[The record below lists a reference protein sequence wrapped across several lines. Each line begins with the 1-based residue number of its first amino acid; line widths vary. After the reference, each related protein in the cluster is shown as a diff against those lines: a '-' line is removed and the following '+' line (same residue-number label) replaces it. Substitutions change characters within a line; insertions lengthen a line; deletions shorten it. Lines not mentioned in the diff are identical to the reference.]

1 MIENDENLPEDEVL
15 GLELQAWGLLA
26 MVDLADAAVGKEMV
40 DELFRRWG
48 VDVRELIRTRAWI
61 RFSFA
66 ERLME
71 SLADRC
77 GPDIVDRAGWASMSP
92 KYLGPIYPLVRAIG
106 NTDSTLDR
114 IVRSAPRY
122 NKVRELTLV
131 RKAPQHAILRL
142 ALANGARPPRTQYFC
157 RFVRA
162 QVESVPM
169 LFGLKPATIVAQKC
183 ICEGHDA
190 CEVEFTWDRAPRKVP
205 VLFIG
210 GAVGVACGVGMIL
223 ALASTPAGVAMG
235 LATGIAAVA
244 CGVAARRGGEIA
256 QQLDQINEHREAL
269 LKSVHDHETRTAE
282 LIEAKTRVEERVT
295 ERTAQ
300 LETALEEL
308 QALDQAKTEFF
319 ANVSHELRTPL
330 TLILSPLDS
339 LKNASNAVVLQT
351 IEQNARRLLRMINQ
365 LLDLAKVDAKEAS
378 LDAKPTN
385 LAALVENVV
394 SPYRTAAKERDLEI
408 RVSSVPSATIELDP
422 TWIESALTNLIA
434 NALRYARS
442 LIEVSVRDE
451 GGELVFSVRDDGEG
465 LDEAA
470 QATIFDRFA
479 QAQGTKGGTGIGL
492 AIVREAARLHGGTA
506 SVSCDES
513 GTRFFVRIPRV
524 VTRERAETLP
534 PLDAA
539 VTDPVDDALQ
549 IHRAGPFTG
558 APRVLVVE
566 DHPELRRFVA
576 DVLSPRFEVVAVSDG
591 VAALEHASERRPD
604 VIVTDVMMPKMGG
617 LELTRQ
623 IRAREVTKDVPIL
636 LVTARGEP
644 QDVIEGFDAG
654 ADDYIVKPFHG
665 RELLA
670 RIDAQLRLRTMLH
683 RLAHQERLASLGV
696 LAASVAHQ
704 VRNPLTALVSGLPA
718 VRAKMAPKVDERTAE
733 MLDVF
738 VDCAR
743 RIERISLDLLDLSR
757 VDREEDGKVRPGQGL
772 MSAVRLTCAHLP
784 ADVDVTTEV
793 DEDTEISGRAGD
805 LNHVFLN
812 LLDNAS
818 RAIDRKGTIVI
829 SGAPHNGSYRV
840 SIEDSG
846 PGIDEE
852 IAARIFEPFVTSRDA
867 GEGTG
872 LGLAI
877 VSDVVKAHGGTI
889 RCGRSEK
896 LGGARFDVDLPL
908 RSLP

>member
-1 MIENDENLPEDEVL
+1 MEVFKPEIHAFFLGPLLDEGIALL
-15 GLELQAWGLLA
+15 GEP
-26 MVDLADAAVGKEMV
+26 
-40 DELFRRWG
+40 R
-48 VDVRELIRTRAWI
+48 VRELLASVETDV
-61 RFSFA
+61 
-66 ERLME
+66 E
-71 SLADRC
+71 SLRDLTAWVSLDFAQWFAKTLVDET
-77 GPDIVDRAGWASMSP
+77 GDPLLLDRAGRGAV
-92 KYLGPIYPLVRAIG
+92 G
-106 NTDSTLDR
+106 
-114 IVRSAPRY
+114 PRY
-122 NKVRELTLV
+122 MGMLRPLLRAFATPRTGYLQMAKGLPRFNKVGEIEILQDQPGLFELRYRTRPGAQRESAAEICRARISQMAAIPTLFDL
-131 RKAPQHAILRL
+131 APAAVTHERCMHQDADSCDYTIRYQQGSRPWRSRL
-142 ALANGARPPRTQYFC
+142 AFFVGLLGGAGCVVAWGMAYAAGALAGFGIGLCLWALARQIELRSDIADQAQTIIEQYDALVSSTIANER
-157 RFVRA
+157 RFEEVVDAKA
-162 QVESVPM
+162 QVE
-169 LFGLKPATIVAQKC
+169 Q
-183 ICEGHDA
+183 
-190 CEVEFTWDRAPRKVP
+190 R
-205 VLFIG
+205 VL
-210 GAVGVACGVGMIL
+210 
-223 ALASTPAGVAMG
+223 
-235 LATGIAAVA
+235 
-244 CGVAARRGGEIA
+244 
-256 QQLDQINEHREAL
+256 D
-269 LKSVHDHETRTAE
+269 
-282 LIEAKTRVEERVT
+282 
-295 ERTAQ
+295 RTAQ

-308 QALDQAKTEFF
+308 QALDRAKTEFF

-339 LKNASNAVVLQT
+339 LKTASNAVVLET

-385 LAALVENVV
+385 LAALIENVV
-394 SPYRTAAKERDLEI
+394 SPYRAAALERGVEI
-408 RVSSVPSATIELDP
+408 RVSSVPTATIELDP
-422 TWIESALTNLIA
+422 TWMESALTNLIA

-442 LIEVSVRDE
+442 VIEVSARDE

-465 LDEAA
+465 LDEKA
-470 QATIFDRFA
+470 QTTIFDRFA

-506 SVSCDES
+506 SVSCDAD
-513 GTRFFVRIPRV
+513 GTQFFVRVPRV
-524 VTRERAETLP
+524 ITRERAETLP
-534 PLDAA
+534 PVDGA
-539 VTDPVDDALQ
+539 VLDPVDDLQ
-549 IHRAGPFTG
+549 AIHRPGPFPG
-558 APRVLVVE
+558 APCILVAE

-576 DVLSPRFEVVAVSDG
+576 DVLAPRFEVIALPDG
-591 VAALEHASERRPD
+591 VTALEHARQHRPD
-604 VIVTDVMMPKMGG
+604 VVVTDVMMPTMGG

-623 IRAREVTKDVPIL
+623 LRAHELTKDVPIL

-738 VDCAR
+738 VDCAK

-784 ADVDVTTEV
+784 ADVDVKTEV
-793 DEDTEISGRAGD
+793 DEETEISGRAGD

-818 RAIDRKGTIVI
+818 RAIDRKGKIVI
-829 SGAPHNGSYRV
+829 SGAPHDGSYRV

-896 LGGARFDVDLPL
+896 LGGARFEVDLPL
-908 RSLP
+908 RVRSLP